1 MDSTKKH
8 KVEILDASIG
18 PQIMTHG
25 IYVHETQTLLANLLE
40 QKVDIDHSC
49 DGNGTCGTC
58 HVFVEKGLENLSEPE
73 ELEQDLR
80 KDRNFAE
87 NERLA
92 CQAFVRGDI
101 KITLR

>member
-1 MDSTKKH
+1 MTEPVTIYFELEDMLVEAPLQSSFMDVVQESGADVTF
-8 KVEILDASIG
+8 G
-18 PQIMTHG
+18 
-25 IYVHETQTLLANLLE
+25 
-40 QKVDIDHSC
+40 C
-49 DGNGTCGTC
+49 RNGTCGTC

-80 KDRNFAE
+80 ADRNFAE

-101 KITLR
+101 AIKLR